1 MPDYYHAPALILT
14 VLLLPAFGHLYL
26 RLRDIRTRLWFAAF
40 SSTAVAMLFSY
51 TMKGWVFPPVTAA
64 WLRVGGRTFVQV
76 SSALFLASMS
86 PLWFRLGRF
95 RVLYAIPYTL
105 PLVAYSVLL
114 YGVFHGTAPTGPLL
128 LIFPVLGLVWFGAA
142 LCWGAHKYII
152 PSALGI
158 TVAVVAGAVFFWA
171 YFTLGA
177 QEALVYAESLNLLM
191 AALFMVFVFR
201 RLTPGLALGV
211 TGLVAWALP
220 TLEPLPAVAHNPP
233 FHLHLI
239 HVIVMGKVVA
249 ALGMILL
256 TLEDELAKNN
266 AAQERERRARRELEA
281 YTKLM
286 LARRRVEDFDKQADE
301 ICETV
306 VAHSRFAQA
315 ALLLHTAGRYRLAGN
330 AGLDSA
336 TSKALAELAVRIPVT
351 GFLAPGSAPHAVEQS
366 HTLKLDLT
374 PWLAPG
380 DDLKRLRFTSVLAVP
395 MLNRSTTEGTLL
407 LARMWPSR
415 VNPGS
420 REPEPLRPDDLLPI
434 ELLVARMQATR
445 SQTMMFERLINS
457 EKFSDLGQL
466 AANVSQELNNPLTVV
481 LGYATLLEETSMLNT
496 QDRKAVDS
504 ILSEARHMRST
515 LESLARISR
524 SHGEQAAVSVS
535 ELLSDMSEL
544 HRSEFLSRSIEFRL
558 NIAPA
563 LPRALCSAQQLRQA
577 VRHCLQ
583 FAMNAVEY
591 PTPAAEEPKT
601 IRVEAASEGNVV
613 QILVGHS
620 GPGFPNPERAFDP
633 FAAAEADGEA
643 TGLGLSLCATI
654 LRDNNGR
661 ALAVNLEP
669 QGAAIILELQ
679 AA

>member
-14 VLLLPAFGHLYL
+14 ALLLPAFGHLYL
-26 RLRDIRTRLWFAAF
+26 RLRDMRTRLWLAAF
-40 SSTAVAMLFSY
+40 SVTLAAMLFSY
-51 TMKGWVFPPVTAA
+51 PVKWWIFPPATTA
-64 WLRVGGRTFVQV
+64 WLTAGGRIFVQV

-95 RVLYAIPYTL
+95 RVLYVIPYSL
-105 PLVAYSVLL
+105 PLVVYAVLL
-114 YGVFHGTAPTGPLL
+114 YGVFHGTAPAGPLFL
-128 LIFPVLGLVWFGAA
+128 LFPALGLIWFGAA

-152 PSALGI
+152 PTALGI
-158 TVAVVAGAVFFWA
+158 SVAVVAGSVFFWVC
-171 YFTLGA
+171 FTLGA
-177 QEALVYAESLNLLM
+177 NEALVYVESLNLLM
-191 AALFMVFVFR
+191 TALFMVFVFR
-201 RLTPGLALGV
+201 RFSPGLALGV
-211 TGLVAWALP
+211 AGFAAWALP
-220 TLEPLPAVAHNPP
+220 TLEPLPAVAHNPGL
-233 FHLHLI
+233 HLNLI

-256 TLEDELAKNN
+256 TLEHELAKNY
-266 AAQERERRARRELEA
+266 AAQERERRARHELEA

-301 ICETV
+301 ICEKV

-315 ALLLHTAGRYRLAGN
+315 ALLLHTAGRYRLAGS

-336 TSKALAELAVRIPVT
+336 TGKALAELAGRIPVT
-351 GFLAPGSAPHAVEQS
+351 GFLTPGSAPHAVDQS
-366 HTLKLDLT
+366 HTLSLDLA

-380 DDLKRLRFTSVLAVP
+380 DDLKRLHFTSVLAVP
-395 MLNRSTTEGTLL
+395 MVNRSTTEGALL

-415 VNPGS
+415 VDSGS
-420 REPEPLRPDDLLPI
+420 RDSEPLRADDLLPI

-481 LGYATLLEETSMLNT
+481 LGYATLLEETSMLNA
-496 QDRKAVDS
+496 QDRKAVES

-563 LPRALCSAQQLRQA
+563 LPRAMCSAQQLRQA

-583 FAMNAVEY
+583 FAMNAVEN
-591 PTPAAEEPKT
+591 PAPAEEPKT

-620 GPGFPNPERAFDP
+620 GPAFPNPERAFDP
-633 FAAAEADGEA
+633 FASAEADGEA
-643 TGLGLSLCATI
+643 SSLGLSLCATI

>member
-1 MPDYYHAPALILT
+1 MPDYYHAPALILIT
-14 VLLLPAFGHLYL
+14 LLLPAFGHLYL
-26 RLRDIRTRLWFAAF
+26 RLRDTRTQLWFAAF
-40 SSTAVAMLFSY
+40 ISTLIAMSFSY
-51 TMKGWVFPPVTAA
+51 TVKWWSFPPETAT
-64 WLRVGGRTFVQV
+64 WLRAGGRTFVQV
-76 SSALFLASMS
+76 SSGLFLASMS

-95 RVLYAIPYTL
+95 KVLYVIPCIL
-105 PLVAYSVLL
+105 PLVVYAILL
-114 YGVFHGTAPTGPLL
+114 NGVFHGVAPAGRLF
-128 LIFPVLGLVWFGAA
+128 LIFPALGLVWFAAA
-142 LCWGAHKYII
+142 LCWGARKYII
-152 PSALGI
+152 PSGLGI
-158 TVAVVAGAVFFWA
+158 AAAVVVGSLFFWA
-171 YFTLGA
+171 CFTLGA
-177 QEALVYAESLNLLM
+177 EWALVFAESCNLLLT
-191 AALFMVFVFR
+191 ALFMVYVFR
-201 RLTPGLALGV
+201 RFTPGLALAVVGF
-211 TGLVAWALP
+211 VAWALP
-220 TLEPLPAVAHNPP
+220 MLEPLPWIAHNPA
-233 FHLHLI
+233 LHLNVI
-239 HVIVMGKVVA
+239 HILVMGKVAA
-249 ALGMILL
+249 ALGMIVL
-256 TLEDELAKNN
+256 TLEDELKKNN
-266 AAQERERRARRELEA
+266 VAQERERRARRELEA

-286 LARRRVEDFDKQADE
+286 LARRRVEDFDGQASE
-301 ICETV
+301 ICETI

-315 ALLLHTAGRYRLAGN
+315 VLLLHGAGGYRLAGA
-330 AGLDSA
+330 AGLDTA
-336 TSKALAELAVRIPVT
+336 TAKALAELAARIPAS
-351 GFLAPGSAPHAVEQS
+351 GFLTPGSAQPAVEQS
-366 HTLKLDLT
+366 QTVRLDLM
-374 PWLAPG
+374 PWLSPG

-395 MLNRSTTEGTLL
+395 MANRSTTEGALL

-415 VNPGS
+415 AYPGS
-420 REPEPLRPDDLLPI
+420 GEPEPLRPDDLLPI

-481 LGYATLLEETSMLNT
+481 LGYATLLEETSTLNA
-496 QDRKAVDS
+496 QDRKAVES
-504 ILSEARHMRST
+504 ILVEARHMRST

-544 HRSEFLSRSIEFRL
+544 HRSEFLSRSIEFQL

-583 FAMNAVEY
+583 FAMNAVE
-591 PTPAAEEPKT
+591 TPEPATEEPKT
-601 IRVEAASEGNVV
+601 IRVEAASEGNLV

-643 TGLGLSLCATI
+643 GSLGLSLCATI

>member
-14 VLLLPAFGHLYL
+14 ALLLPAFGQLYL
-26 RLRDIRTRLWFAAF
+26 RLRDMRTRLWLAAF
-40 SSTAVAMLFSY
+40 FSTFIAMLFSY
-51 TMKGWVFPPVTAA
+51 TVKEWTLPPLTAA
-64 WLRVGGRTFVQV
+64 WLKVGGRTLVQV

-86 PLWFRLGRF
+86 PLRFRLGRF

-105 PLVAYSVLL
+105 PLVVYAILL
-114 YGVFHGTAPTGPLL
+114 YGVFRGVRPAGPLF
-128 LIFPVLGLVWFGAA
+128 LIFPFLGLIWFGAA
-142 LCWGAHKYII
+142 LCWGAHKRII
-152 PSALGI
+152 PQSVGI
-158 TVAVVAGAVFFWA
+158 TVAVVAGSVFFWA
-171 YFTLGA
+171 CFTLGA
-177 QEALVYAESLNLLM
+177 EEALVYAESLNLLM
-191 AALFMVFVFR
+191 TALFMVFVFR
-201 RLTPGLALGV
+201 RFTPGLALAVAGF
-211 TGLVAWALP
+211 VAWALP
-220 TLEPLPAVAHNPP
+220 TLEPLPAVAHNPA
-233 FHLHLI
+233 LHLNLI
-239 HVIVMGKVVA
+239 RIIVMGKVVA

-315 ALLLHTAGRYRLAGN
+315 ALLLHAAGRYRLAGN
-330 AGLDSA
+330 AGLDAA
-336 TSKALAELAVRIPVT
+336 TSKALAELASRIPVT
-351 GFLAPGSAPHAVEQS
+351 GFLAPGSAPPAVEQS
-366 HTLKLDLT
+366 HTLSLDLT

-395 MLNRSTTEGTLL
+395 LVNRSMTEGTLL

-415 VNPGS
+415 AYPGS
-420 REPEPLRPDDLLPI
+420 GEPEPLRPDDLLPI

-445 SQTMMFERLINS
+445 SQTMMFERLIHS

-496 QDRKAVDS
+496 QDRKAVAS

-591 PTPAAEEPKT
+591 PAPAAEEPKT

-633 FAAAEADGEA
+633 FAAAEADGE
-643 TGLGLSLCATI
+643 TTSLGLSLCATI

>member
-1 MPDYYHAPALILT
+1 MPDYYHVPALILT

-26 RLRDIRTRLWFAAF
+26 RLRDMRTRLWFAAF
-40 SSTAVAMLFSY
+40 FSTVVAMLFSY
-51 TMKGWVFPPVTAA
+51 TVKGWVLPPVTAA
-64 WLRVGGRTFVQV
+64 WFRVGGRTFVQV
-76 SSALFLASMS
+76 SSALFLGSMS

-95 RVLYAIPYTL
+95 RVLYVIPYSL
-105 PLVAYSVLL
+105 PLVVYAILL
-114 YGVFHGTAPTGPLL
+114 YGVFHGAAPAGPLF
-128 LIFPVLGLVWFGAA
+128 LIFPALGLIWFGAA

-152 PSALGI
+152 PPALGI
-158 TVAVVAGAVFFWA
+158 TVAVVAGGVFFWA

-177 QEALVYAESLNLLM
+177 EEALVYAESLNLLM
-191 AALFMVFVFR
+191 TALFMVFVFR
-201 RLTPGLALGV
+201 RLTPGLALAV
-211 TGLVAWALP
+211 TGFAAWALP
-220 TLEPLPAVAHNPP
+220 TLEPLPAVAHHPAL
-233 FHLHLI
+233 HLQLI
-239 HVIVMGKVVA
+239 HVLVMGKVVA

-286 LARRRVEDFDKQADE
+286 LARRRVEDFDKQSDE

-315 ALLLHTAGRYRLAGN
+315 ALLLHTTGRYRLAGS

-336 TSKALAELAVRIPVT
+336 TGKALAELAARIPVT
-351 GFLAPGSAPHAVEQS
+351 GFLMPGSAPHAVEQS

-380 DDLKRLRFTSVLAVP
+380 DDLKRLHFTSVLAVP
-395 MLNRSTTEGTLL
+395 MMNRSTTEGTLL

-434 ELLVARMQATR
+434 ELLAARMQATR

-481 LGYATLLEETSMLNT
+481 LGYATLLEETSMLNA
-496 QDRKAVDS
+496 QDRKAVES

-563 LPRALCSAQQLRQA
+563 LPRALCSAQQIRQA

-583 FAMNAVEY
+583 FAMNAVES
-591 PTPAAEEPKT
+591 PAPSVEEPKT